1 MLVPLNIPP
10 GVYSNGTEYQSK
22 GRNFDANLVRWQF
35 GALGPIGGWRK
46 RTEYTEA
53 TNSYATV
60 TGKARRVISWRD
72 NNSQA
77 WSAIGTHS
85 NLYAMTI
92 SGVLSDITPTGL
104 TVGRAD
110 ATTGAGYGSGGFGE
124 GPFGQ
129 SNPEAYTTLLP
140 ASIWSLDTFG
150 EILLG
155 VLPDDGKLYEW
166 NLNTN
171 VVATQV
177 TNAPISNKCVL
188 VTPER
193 IVMCLG
199 AAGVPRD
206 IAWSDQEDRNEW
218 TAAANNQAGNFSLQT
233 AGTILNAVNV
243 KGGSLIFT
251 DKDVWRVVYLGPPL
265 VYGFPQDNAGGGLV
279 SAGAVTTADGAAY
292 WMSHENFYVYTG
304 YSQPIACDVHDA
316 VFKDINRAQI
326 SKVTAW
332 HNASFGEVW
341 WFYPSADST
350 ENDKYVVY
358 DYRERHWNKGTLSRL
373 CATDKAPLPYP
384 IAVDAYGYVYDHEV
398 GYNHD
403 GAISFIEH
411 GPVELGTGENSSNLT
426 FLYPDE
432 SAQGDVSMTFKT
444 KMYPNGTERS
454 FGPYT
459 ATRQPVPIRVHGRQM
474 LVKAIG
480 AASTNWRLGIPRIE
494 VKPGSKR

>member
-60 TGKARRVISWRD
+60 TGKARRIISWRD
-72 NNSQA
+72 NSSQA

-155 VLPDDGKLYEW
+155 VMPDDGKLYEW

-206 IAWSDQEDRNEW
+206 VAWSDQEDRNQW

>member
-72 NNSQA
+72 NSSQA

>member
-10 GVYSNGTEYQSK
+10 GVYTNGTEYQSK

-35 GALGPIGGWRK
+35 GALGPMGGWRQ
-46 RTEYTEA
+46 RTT
-53 TNSYATV
+53 TTV
-60 TGKARRVISWRD
+60 SGKARRVISWRD
-72 NNSQA
+72 NNNQVWA
-77 WSAIGTHS
+77 AIGTNSH
-85 NLYAMTI
+85 LYAMTA
-92 SGVLSDITPTGL
+92 GGAVTDITPSGL
-104 TVGRAD
+104 TAGRAD
-110 ATTGAGYGSGGFGE
+110 ADTGAGFGTGLYGQ
-124 GPFGQ
+124 GPYGV
-129 SNPEAYTTLLP
+129 SNPAVVSTTNP

-150 EILLG
+150 QILLG

-166 NLNTN
+166 NVN
-171 VVATQV
+171 VNVDATQV
-177 TNAPISNKCVL
+177 TNAPVDNRAVL

-206 IAWSDQEDRNEW
+206 VAWSDQEDRNEW

-358 DYRERHWNKGTLSRL
+358 DYRERHWNKGSLSRL

-384 IAVDAYGYVYDHEV
+384 IAVDATGKIYDHEF
-398 GYNHD
+398 GYDHNGD
-403 GAISFIEH
+403 VSFIEH

-432 SAQGDVSMTFKT
+432 SAQGDVSITFKS

-480 AASTNWRLGIPRIE
+480 AESTNWRLGVPRIE

>member
-1 MLVPLNIPP
+1 
-10 GVYSNGTEYQSK
+10 
-22 GRNFDANLVRWQF
+22 
-35 GALGPIGGWRK
+35 
-46 RTEYTEA
+46 
-53 TNSYATV
+53 
-60 TGKARRVISWRD
+60 
-72 NNSQA
+72 
-77 WSAIGTHS
+77 
-85 NLYAMTI
+85 
-92 SGVLSDITPTGL
+92 
-104 TVGRAD
+104 
-110 ATTGAGYGSGGFGE
+110 
-124 GPFGQ
+124 
-129 SNPEAYTTLLP
+129 
-140 ASIWSLDTFG
+140 
-150 EILLG
+150 
-155 VLPDDGKLYEW
+155 
-166 NLNTN
+166 
-171 VVATQV
+171 
-177 TNAPISNKCVL
+177 
-188 VTPER
+188 
-193 IVMCLG
+193 MCLG
-199 AAGVPRD
+199 AGGVPRD
-206 IAWSDQEDRNEW
+206 VAWSDQEDRNQW

-304 YSQPIACDVHDA
+304 YSQPIKCDVHDA

-358 DYRERHWNKGTLSRL
+358 DYREGHWNKGSLSRL

-403 GAISFIEH
+403 GEISFIEH

-480 AASTNWRLGIPRIE
+480 AESTNWRLGVPRIE

>member
-10 GVYSNGTEYQSK
+10 GVYTNGTEYQSK

-35 GALGPIGGWRK
+35 GALGPMGGWRQ
-46 RTEYTEA
+46 RTT
-53 TNSYATV
+53 TTV
-60 TGKARRVISWRD
+60 SGKARRVISWRD
-72 NNSQA
+72 NSNQIFA
-77 WSAIGTHS
+77 AIGTNS
-85 NLYAMTI
+85 NLYAMTV
-92 SGVLSDITPTGL
+92 GGAVTDITPSGL
-104 TVGRAD
+104 TTGRAD
-110 ATTGAGYGSGGFGE
+110 ADTGAGYGTGLFGL
-124 GPFGQ
+124 GPYGV
-129 SNPEAYTTLLP
+129 SNPAVTNTINP
-140 ASIWSLDTFG
+140 ASVWSLDTFG
-150 EILLG
+150 QILLG

-166 NLNTN
+166 NVN
-171 VVATQV
+171 VNVDATQV
-177 TNAPISNKCVL
+177 TNAPVSNRAVL

-199 AAGVPRD
+199 AGGVPRD
-206 IAWSDQEDRNEW
+206 VAWSDQEDRNQW

-304 YSQPIACDVHDA
+304 YSQPIKCDVHDA

-358 DYRERHWNKGTLSRL
+358 DYREGHWNKGSLSRL

-384 IAVDAYGYVYDHEV
+384 IAVDATGKIYDHEF
-398 GYNHD
+398 GYDHNGD
-403 GAISFIEH
+403 VSFIEH
-411 GPVELGTGENSSNLT
+411 GPVELGSGENSSNLT

-480 AASTNWRLGIPRIE
+480 AESTNWRLGVPRIE

>member
-35 GALGPIGGWRK
+35 GALGPVGGWRK

-53 TNSYATV
+53 TDSYATV

-304 YSQPIACDVHDA
+304 YSQPIACDVHDS

-332 HNASFGEVW
+332 HNASFGEIW
-341 WFYPSADST
+341 WFYPSADSI

-358 DYRERHWNKGTLSRL
+358 DYRERHWNKGNLSRL

-403 GAISFIEH
+403 GEISFIEH

-432 SAQGDVSMTFKT
+432 SAQGDVSITFKT